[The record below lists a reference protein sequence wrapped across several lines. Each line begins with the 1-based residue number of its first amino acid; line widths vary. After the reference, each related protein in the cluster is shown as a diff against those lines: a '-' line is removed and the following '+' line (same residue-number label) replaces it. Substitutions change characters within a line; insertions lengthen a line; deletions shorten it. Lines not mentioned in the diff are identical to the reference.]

1 MTVHFVVIYIYPKR
15 TSSFDSLNCPVF
27 AELENTTKDR
37 PLLFETPSSFNRP
50 SAFIFHRPSTLNI
63 PGPEIPVAQCKLH
76 CVTKVISGHYFPQ
89 FCSGPCN
96 GLSRESAQKIF
107 ETAKQTETNGFR
119 LEDVLFLGI
128 IREKAKMEIPHFE
141 KVKTRLSLAGT
152 V

>member
-1 MTVHFVVIYIYPKR
+1 MQFF
-15 TSSFDSLNCPVF
+15 SFG
-27 AELENTTKDR
+27 
-37 PLLFETPSSFNRP
+37 
-50 SAFIFHRPSTLNI
+50 PSTFT
-63 PGPEIPVAQCKLH
+63 GPSIWLE
-76 CVTKVISGHYFPQ
+76 VIKGNLGHYFPQ

-141 KVKTRLSLAGT
+141 KVFIQIACTS
-152 V
+152 

>member
-1 MTVHFVVIYIYPKR
+1 MC
-15 TSSFDSLNCPVF
+15 SFFPL
-27 AELENTTKDR
+27 DR
-37 PLLFETPSSFNRP
+37 PLSQDRPFGSRSSK
-50 SAFIFHRPSTLNI
+50 IIL
-63 PGPEIPVAQCKLH
+63 
-76 CVTKVISGHYFPQ
+76 GHYFPQ

-141 KVKTRLSLAGT
+141 KVFIQMACTS
-152 V
+152 

>member
-1 MTVHFVVIYIYPKR
+1 MGVRY
-15 TSSFDSLNCPVF
+15 SSVGVKFT
-27 AELENTTKDR
+27 AW
-37 PLLFETPSSFNRP
+37 LFRWSFK
-50 SAFIFHRPSTLNI
+50 F
-63 PGPEIPVAQCKLH
+63 
-76 CVTKVISGHYFPQ
+76 ISGHYFPQ

-141 KVKTRLSLAGT
+141 KVRT
-152 V
+152 